1 MLGTNRGGGVVWVGV
16 GWMVVR
22 WVGVGMGLCVGCVG
36 VGGGVVVQR
45 VCSAGWWVVGEQFRF
60 IFHESQVSIY
70 HINT

>member
-1 MLGTNRGGGVVWVGV
+1 MLGTNRGGGGVVWVGV
-16 GWMVVR
+16 GWVVVR
-22 WVGVGMGLCVGCVG
+22 WVGVGMGWG

-70 HINT
+70 HINI